1 MKKII
6 LSLAVVAMSLLM
18 AQEVSAQTA
27 AQPTAKNDSIAT
39 ALRLNTLQG
48 KKESLQKEI
57 KVQDA
62 KRNKQI
68 SGVLAETLE
77 EMNNKQDSLCLG
89 LRSELVDVILEIK
102 ELSPSVASPQLI
114 NQFNNLV
121 NRPDSVATAPAQ
133 PAKPVKPAK
142 QSRQRQKS
150 NLIQKPHH
158 FL

>member
-6 LSLAVVAMSLLM
+6 LSLAVVAMSLSM

-27 AQPTAKNDSIAT
+27 FQPTAKNDSIAT
-39 ALRLNTLQG
+39 ALRLNTLQS

-68 SGVLAETLE
+68 SGVSAETLE
-77 EMNNKQDSLCLG
+77 EMNNKQDSLCLA

-114 NQFNNLV
+114 NQFNSLV
-121 NRPDSVATAPAQ
+121 NRPDSVATAPAH
-133 PAKPVKPAK
+133 PAKPSKTKPK
-142 QSRQRQKS
+142 KTK
-150 NLIQKPHH
+150 N
-158 FL
+158 

>member
-6 LSLAVVAMSLLM
+6 LSLAIVAMSLSM
-18 AQEVSAQTA
+18 AQEISAQVAT
-27 AQPTAKNDSIAT
+27 QPTAKNDSIAT
-39 ALRLNTLQG
+39 ALRLNTLQT

-68 SGVLAETLE
+68 YGVSAETLE
-77 EMNNKQDSLCLG
+77 EMNNKQDSICLA

-102 ELSPSVASPQLI
+102 EISPSVASPQLI

-121 NRPDSVATAPAQ
+121 NRPDSVAPASTQ
-133 PAKPVKPAK
+133 PAKPTKPVKRE
-142 QSRQRQKS
+142 QSNTK
-150 NLIQKPHH
+150 N
-158 FL
+158 

>member
-6 LSLAVVAMSLLM
+6 LSLAIVAMSLSM
-18 AQEVSAQTA
+18 AQVVSAQTA
-27 AQPTAKNDSIAT
+27 AQTTVKNDSIAT
-39 ALRLNTLQG
+39 ALRLNTLQS

-57 KVQDA
+57 KVQDS

-68 SGVLAETLE
+68 SGVSAETLE
-77 EMNNKQDSLCLG
+77 EMNNKQDSICLA

-102 ELSPSVASPQLI
+102 EISPSVASPQLI

-133 PAKPVKPAK
+133 PIKPSKTKPNK
-142 QSRQRQKS
+142 TK
-150 NLIQKPHH
+150 K
-158 FL
+158 